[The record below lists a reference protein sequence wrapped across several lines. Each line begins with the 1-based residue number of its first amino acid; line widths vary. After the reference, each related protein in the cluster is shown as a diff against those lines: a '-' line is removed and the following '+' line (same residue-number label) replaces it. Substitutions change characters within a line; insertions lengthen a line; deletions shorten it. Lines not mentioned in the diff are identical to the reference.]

1 MSGSIHNMATT
12 RKVNIQPVRVSPST
26 LTPAGTRAQALKAEG
41 KPSRTVVKRSITL
54 SRHNVEDIEAI
65 VGRGKVSAFVDRAVT
80 RELERVRFDALL
92 AEITERHGPIT
103 PDDRAAARKALERVG
118 IVLADSE

>member
-1 MSGSIHNMATT
+1 MATR
-12 RKVNIQPVRVSPST
+12 RKLSTQRGRVSP
-26 LTPAGTRAQALKAEG
+26 PALASEG
-41 KPSRTVVKRSITL
+41 KRPRAPATAVTPSQTVVKRSVTL
-54 SRHNVEDIEAI
+54 SRHNLEDIEAI
-65 VGRGKVSAFVDRAVT
+65 VGKGKVSAFVDRAVT

-92 AEITERHGPIT
+92 AELTERHGPIT